1 MARGKK
7 YTAAV
12 EGLDK
17 TQVHLP
23 KAALKLIRDKAFAK
37 FDESVEIHFSLG
49 IDSRHAEQQLR
60 GVLSL
65 PHGTGKSIRLAVVCK
80 EDRVKE
86 AKDSGAD
93 EAGADDLIERI
104 AGGWLEFDLLLATP
118 DMMAKVG
125 RLGKLLGT
133 KGLMPNP
140 KSGTVTNDLSE
151 SIKAFKAGRVE
162 YRNDKNNN
170 LHLVIGKLS
179 FSDDQLMENFESVYD
194 VISKAKPQKSKG
206 VYFKN
211 IVLASTMGPGVR
223 VESLKTKWKGN

>member
-7 YTAAV
+7 YQAAV

-17 TQVHLP
+17 AQVHLP
-23 KAALKLIRDKAFAK
+23 KPALKVIREKAFAK

-65 PHGTGKSIRLAVVCK
+65 PHGTGKTIRLAVVCK

-86 AKDSGAD
+86 AKEAGAD

-104 AGGWLEFDLLLATP
+104 SGGWLDFDLLLATP

-140 KSGTVTNDLSE
+140 KSGTVTNDLSDA
-151 SIKAFKAGRVE
+151 IKAFKAGRIE

-179 FSDDQLMENFESVYD
+179 FSDDQLFENFESVFD
-194 VISKAKPQKSKG
+194 VISKAKPQKAKG

-211 IVLASTMGPGVR
+211 IVLATTMGPGVR
-223 VESLKTKWKGN
+223 IESLKTKWKGN